1 MPSYRGIVLDAIHP
15 SIKAA
20 LDVEQNGFSREDRE
34 SYNHITTRTP
44 WMRSVPFVIPEDPD
58 DETVP
63 NWQDWVLYSMQGIR
77 DEIGG
82 INFGRYGTT
91 SNNPGDELY
100 RSNLRNTPVPAITRI
115 TVSNKGD
122 LGTIRRATLGIKCY
136 HEADLAN
143 LEMMYMV
150 PGTSILLEWGWFSNV
165 KRKSPIPLYKLQSG
179 AGSLIDA
186 ENPRNA
192 IQEEILKRIFDS
204 EDIMREYD
212 VDTTDNRAGL
222 YDGLIGSVTKFNWT
236 NAADGTFDLSID
248 IMAPNNLSLGVPTST
263 YQLGANIVNPE
274 TGKSSPVNDVEGIY
288 YKIFTKAAEITKA
301 QSKDLITEE
310 LIDTLEEIK
319 ATAEANQAAQDELA
333 ASPYADLAFESDTFQ
348 PYVDYQENMNLK
360 NAALVVDINNQAAD
374 ELKEAI
380 DVAQQEEIA
389 IANSIIYNVNTK
401 DYLTWT
407 QTNFVMS
414 NNGNSPILTVD
425 TPGIGILV
433 ERELERSFLNSDINE
448 LGIAVYGETYVSW
461 RFIEDYIINE
471 LFMPRISSNEL
482 EVYFSSMTPIPKAPT
497 ADDDDPVE
505 WESVKIINS
514 KWLRSID
521 PRVCIL
527 PGQELTISSDQNNVE
542 PLPASNALKDVENLF
557 SVDNEMFE
565 GYIRN
570 LLININVVRGAAE
583 EAKTVSDFALDILT
597 QVSEACG
604 KPWSFKV
611 VTNTELGIV
620 SVIDENHGGNLLNY
634 TTVKESNPTPY
645 NFSGIGDTNIARDL
659 KIQTKLPN
667 EIQAL
672 AYYAMSGAS
681 SNTSADINMFK
692 LYGARVRDRLKTGL
706 VKQNVEEQE
715 EQNNDARDNI
725 WNSFR
730 DALNFTRVE
739 LTRGKDKS
747 KEYRESLKTAE
758 NFVKSFICNSSEDTK
773 LYSPPIPIDIS
784 LTLNGVSGI
793 YMGNSIMVDT
803 VSKGGILPERYKDI
817 VALQVTSVDQ
827 EIAADSWTTSIS
839 TLMRPI
845 SKIVKSRIPEDVVEE
860 QIAVETITESPG
872 EPEKEPIIEEYREFD
887 EYLTFT
893 DTPYIKGTPQKQQT
907 FYAMR
912 GSQSKGIF
920 ETEGD
925 GIEYI
930 SKKMFESF
938 LALARAA
945 KDAGHV
951 ISINDAYRTQAKQQ
965 YLYDGY
971 VNGTPGFNLAA
982 RPGYSKHQSGDAID
996 IDVGRGDIYRWL
1008 IQNAWRYGYM
1018 RTVAKEEWHWVY
1030 APGIDV
1036 YSRVPKGHRT
1046 WYGVEMLS

>member
-20 LDVEQNGFSREDRE
+20 LDVERNGFSREDRD

-44 WMRSVPFVIPEDPD
+44 WMRSVPFVIPEDPE

-63 NWQDWVLYSMQGIR
+63 KWQDWVLYSMQSIR

-91 SNNPGDELY
+91 SSNPGDELY

-115 TVSNKGD
+115 AVSNKGD

-136 HEADLAN
+136 HEADLVN

-150 PGTSILLEWGWFSNV
+150 PGTSILLEWGWHSNI
-165 KRKSPIPLYKLQSG
+165 KRKNPIPLYKLQSG

-192 IQEEILKRIFDS
+192 IQEEILKRIFDT
-204 EDIMREYD
+204 EDILREYD
-212 VDTTDNRAGL
+212 IDIENNRAGL

-236 NAADGTFDLSID
+236 NAADGSFDISID
-248 IMAPNNLSLGVPTST
+248 IMAPNNLTLGVPTST
-263 YQLGANIVNPE
+263 YQLGANIVDS
-274 TGKSSPVNDVEGIY
+274 TLGSSSPVNDVEGIY
-288 YKIFTKAAEITKA
+288 YKIFTKAAEINKA
-301 QSKDLITEE
+301 QSKNVITDE
-310 LIDTLEEIK
+310 LESALNDIQTTSDEQ
-319 ATAEANQAAQDELA
+319 QAAEDELA

-348 PYVDYQENMNLK
+348 PYIDYQEDLAFK
-360 NAALVVDINNQAAD
+360 VTSEQITALNTEAD
-374 ELKEAI
+374 ELLEAV
-380 DVAQQEEIA
+380 DVAQQEELA
-389 IANSIIYNVNTK
+389 VANSIVYNVNTK
-401 DYLTWT
+401 DYLTWS

-425 TPGIGILV
+425 TPGIGLLV

-497 ADDDDPVE
+497 ADDDDPIE

-514 KWLRSID
+514 KWLRSVD

-542 PLPASNALKDVENLF
+542 PLPASDALKDIENKF

-583 EAKTVSDFALDILT
+583 ESKTVSDFALDILT

-620 SVIDENHGGNLLNY
+620 SVVDENHGGNLLNY
-634 TTVKESNPTPY
+634 TTVMESNPTPY
-645 NFSGIGDTNIARDL
+645 NFSGIGDTNITRDL

-692 LYGARVRDRLKTGL
+692 LYGAKVRDRLKKGQVQQNTEAL
-706 VKQNVEEQE
+706 VEQD
-715 EQNNDARDNI
+715 NDARDNI

-730 DALNFTRVE
+730 NALITTRVE
-739 LTRGKDKS
+739 LTKGKDKS

-758 NFVKSFICNSSEDTK
+758 NFVKSFICNSSDDTK

-784 LTLNGVSGI
+784 LTLNGISGI

-827 EIAADSWTTSIS
+827 EIAADSWTTSIT

-845 SKIVKSRIPEDVVEE
+845 TKILTPRIPQDEVEE
-860 QIAVETITESPG
+860 QIAVETITDSPG
-872 EPEKEPIIEEYREFD
+872 ETELETTKDEYREFD

-893 DTPYIKGTPQKQQT
+893 DTPYIKGSPQKQQT

-912 GSQSKGIF
+912 GSESKGIF

-925 GIEYI
+925 GVEYI

-945 KDAGHV
+945 KEAGHV

-971 VNGTPGFNLAA
+971 VNGTPGFNAAA

-996 IDVGRGDIYRWL
+996 IDVGRGDVYRWL

-1018 RTVAKEEWHWVY
+1018 RTVPIEEWHWVY
-1030 APGIDV
+1030 APDVDV